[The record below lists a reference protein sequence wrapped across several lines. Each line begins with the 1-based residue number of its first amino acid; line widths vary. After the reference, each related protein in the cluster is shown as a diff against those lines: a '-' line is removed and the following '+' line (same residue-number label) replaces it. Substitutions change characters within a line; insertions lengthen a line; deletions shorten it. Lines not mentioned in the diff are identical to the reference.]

1 MEFYRENADFL
12 AAKKRK
18 LTRIEPL
25 LKGEFKRENH
35 NFNFLSQS
43 FIDNNFEE
51 SENVSSHDYDRVARE
66 MISKH
71 SEGLILDCGA
81 GFRNKYYENIINFE
95 VEPYPTTDVVG
106 LADKLPFKDNSLDAV
121 LCLNVLEHVRN
132 PFKVAKEIVRVLK
145 QNGELYCVV
154 PFLQPYHAYP
164 DHFYNMSSSG
174 LKNLFCDGMEI
185 KKSFVYKSG
194 HPIHSLSWILNSWSN
209 SLANKTRKKFL
220 NMKVMDLL
228 KDPYEQLSK
237 DYVEEL
243 DYKKVEELASTTS
256 ILALKK

>member
-1 MEFYRENADFL
+1 MESYKENADFL
-12 AAKKRK
+12 NVKNRK

-25 LKGEFKRENH
+25 LKGKFKREKL

-43 FIDNNFEE
+43 FNAGNIKK
-51 SENVSSHDYDRVARE
+51 SEHVSSHDYDKVARK
-66 MISKH
+66 MISKY

-95 VEPYPTTDVVG
+95 VEPYQTTDVVG
-106 LADKLPFKDNSLDAV
+106 LADNLPFKNNSLDAV
-121 LCLNVLEHVRN
+121 LCLNVLEHVPD
-132 PFKVAKEIVRVLK
+132 PFKVAKEIIRILK
-145 QNGELYCVV
+145 ENGELYCVV

-174 LKNLFCDGMEI
+174 LKNLFREGMEI

-194 HPIHSLSWILNSWSN
+194 HPIHSLSWILNSWSSCLN
-209 SLANKTRKKFL
+209 SKTREKFL
-220 NMKVMDLL
+220 QMKVIDLMN
-228 KDPYEQLSK
+228 DPYDQLTE

-243 DYKKVEELASTTS
+243 DHRQVEELASTTS
-256 ILALKK
+256 ILAVKS

>member
-1 MEFYRENADFL
+1 MESFKNSEFL
-12 AAKKRK
+12 ALKKRK
-18 LTRIEPL
+18 LSRIESL
-25 LKGEFKRENH
+25 LDGKFKRESLH
-35 NFNFLSQS
+35 FNFLSNEVVTEKS
-43 FIDNNFEE
+43 DNETK
-51 SENVSSHDYDRVARE
+51 VSSHDYDRVARE
-66 MISKH
+66 MISNYT
-71 SEGLILDCGA
+71 EGLILDCGA
-81 GFRNKYYENIINFE
+81 GYRNKYYENIINFE

-106 LADKLPFKDNSLDAV
+106 LADNLPFKDNSLDAV

-132 PFKVAKEIVRVLK
+132 PFKVAREIIRVLK
-145 QNGELYCVV
+145 QDGELYCVV

-185 KKSFVYKSG
+185 NKSFVYKSG

-209 SLANKTRKKFL
+209 SLADKTRKKFL
-220 NMKVMDLL
+220 NMKVMDLM
-228 KDPYEQLSK
+228 KDPYEQLSN

-256 ILALKK
+256 ILAHKK